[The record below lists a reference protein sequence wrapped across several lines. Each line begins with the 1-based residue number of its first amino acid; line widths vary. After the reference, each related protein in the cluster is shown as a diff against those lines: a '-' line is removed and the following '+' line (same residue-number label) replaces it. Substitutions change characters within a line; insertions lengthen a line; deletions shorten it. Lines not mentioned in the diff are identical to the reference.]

1 MRLLV
6 QRVSEARVRIDGKIH
21 GEIQKGLLVFL
32 GIHKSDSTSD
42 IPWFINKLLN
52 LRIFSDEQG
61 KMNRSVKEING
72 QVLIV
77 SQFTLYGNCLNGR
90 RPDFIEAAPPPIA
103 IPIYNQ
109 FVEEVKNEL
118 GDVQTG
124 DFGAYMQVELI
135 NDGPV
140 TFLIE
145 KPSTSTL

>member
-1 MRLLV
+1 MRLLI

-32 GIHKSDSTSD
+32 GIHKNDSIGD

-61 KMNRSVKEING
+61 KMNLSVKEING

-90 RPDFIEAAPPPIA
+90 RPDFIERPLRRLPFPFTISLW
-103 IPIYNQ
+103 
-109 FVEEVKNEL
+109 K
-118 GDVQTG
+118 
-124 DFGAYMQVELI
+124 
-135 NDGPV
+135 
-140 TFLIE
+140 
-145 KPSTSTL
+145 K